1 VKSSAEKKKF
11 LRKAE
16 KIAFDKVHREKI
28 KFNISRYDQAVERG
42 KAIYKNLDLA
52 RDRAG
57 YIKYKII
64 NDLDKYLIEFE
75 DNFTKNGGKV
85 IWAADAQEAVREIL
99 KIARKNKVK
108 KVVKSKSMTTEEI
121 ELNRFLQQADIESTE
136 TDLGEFIVQ
145 QAGQRPY
152 HIVTP
157 AMHMSKEDIAGLY
170 HRKFKTD
177 ENLTPEELTLYTR
190 KLLRKKFVEADM
202 GISGANFLIADIGGI
217 ALTENEGNGMLSMS
231 FPKIHIAIAGIEKLI
246 PRLEDLGLYWPLL
259 ASHGTGQNMTVYNSI
274 ITGPKQNNEKDGP
287 EEMYVILLDNG
298 RTNLLSKERQR
309 QALSCIRCGACL
321 NACPI
326 YKNVGG
332 HTYDTTYSGPIGS
345 VITPY
350 LIDQKKFN
358 HLSFACTICGRCTEV
373 CPVKIPL
380 HELLLV
386 NRDDAV
392 RNGFYTYFDK
402 ASIKVSTKF
411 LLSRKKLDMFGGK
424 MKNFGV
430 KMFAE
435 KVWGPRRELPTF
447 AEKSFSQQWKEKHGE
462 EDGEG

>member
-1 VKSSAEKKKF
+1 MKSSPEKKTF
-11 LRKAE
+11 LKKAE

-28 KFNISRYDQAVERG
+28 KFNISRYDSAVAKG
-42 KAIYKNLDLA
+42 KAIYSNLDLA

-57 YIKYKII
+57 YLKYKII

-75 DNFTKNGGKV
+75 DNFTKNGGHV
-85 IWAADAQEAVREIL
+85 IWASDAREAVNEIL
-99 KIARKNKVK
+99 KIARKYKVK

-121 ELNRFLQQADIESTE
+121 ELNKFLEQANIESLE

-145 QAGQRPY
+145 QAGQKPY

-157 AMHMSKEDIAGLY
+157 AMHMSKEDIAALY
-170 HRKFKTD
+170 HKKFNTD
-177 ENLTPEELTLYTR
+177 EHLTPEELTLYTR
-190 KLLRKKFVEADM
+190 KLLREKFIQADM
-202 GISGANFLIADIGGI
+202 GISGANFLIADTGSI
-217 ALTENEGNGMLSMS
+217 AVTENEGNAMLSMS
-231 FPKIHIAIAGIEKLI
+231 FPKIHIAVAGIEKLI
-246 PRLEDLGLYWPLL
+246 PRLEDLSLFWPLL
-259 ASHGTGQNMTVYNSI
+259 ATHGTGQNMTVYNSI
-274 ITGPKQNNEKDGP
+274 ISGPRKGNEKDGP
-287 EEMYVILLDNG
+287 EEMYVILMDNG

-326 YKNVGG
+326 YKNIGG

-350 LIDQKKFN
+350 LRGMKEYN
-358 HLSFACTICGRCTEV
+358 HLSFCSTLCGKCTEV
-373 CPVKIPL
+373 CPVKIPI

-392 RNGFYTYFDK
+392 RNGYYTFFDK
-402 ASIKVSTKF
+402 KSIQVSTRF

-424 MKNFGV
+424 MKNFGAGLFV
-430 KMFAE
+430 E
-435 KVWGPRRELPTF
+435 KIWGPRRELPEF
-447 AEKSFSQQWKEKHGE
+447 AEKSFSKLWKEKHGE
-462 EDGEG
+462 D

>member
-1 VKSSAEKKKF
+1 MKSSAEKKTF
-11 LRKAE
+11 LKKAE

-28 KFNISRYDQAVERG
+28 KFNISRYDQAVARG
-42 KAIYKNLDLA
+42 KNIYSHLDMA
-52 RDRAG
+52 RNRAG
-57 YIKYKII
+57 YIKYKVI

-85 IWAADAQEAVREIL
+85 IWAANAQEAVREIL

-121 ELNRFLQQADIESTE
+121 ELNRFLQQANIESVE

-157 AMHMSKEDIAGLY
+157 AMHMSKEDIAALY
-170 HRKFKTD
+170 HKKFKTD
-177 ENLTPEELTLYTR
+177 ESLTPEELTLYTR
-190 KLLRKKFVEADM
+190 KLLREKFIQADM
-202 GISGANFLIADIGGI
+202 GISGANFLLADIGGI
-217 ALTENEGNGMLSMS
+217 ALTENEGNAMLSMS

-246 PRLEDLGLYWPLL
+246 PKLEDLDLYWPLL
-259 ASHGTGQNMTVYNSI
+259 ATHGTGQNMTVYNSI
-274 ITGPKQNNEKDGP
+274 LTGPKRNGEKDGP

-298 RTNLLSKERQR
+298 RTRVLAKERQR

-350 LIDQKKFN
+350 MVDQKRFN
-358 HLSFACTICGRCTEV
+358 HLSFACTVCGKCTEV

-402 ASIKVSTKF
+402 AGIKISTKF

-430 KMFAE
+430 GMFAE
-435 KVWGPRRELPTF
+435 KAWGPRRDLPEF
-447 AEKSFSQQWKEKHGE
+447 AEKSFSQLWKEKHGE
-462 EDGEG
+462 EE